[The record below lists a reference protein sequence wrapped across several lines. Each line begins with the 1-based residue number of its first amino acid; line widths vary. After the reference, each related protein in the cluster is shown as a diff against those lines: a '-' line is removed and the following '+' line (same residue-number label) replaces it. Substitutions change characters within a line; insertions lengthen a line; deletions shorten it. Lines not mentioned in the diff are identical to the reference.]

1 MSGGQYIAL
10 SALRTRMQQL
20 DQLAD
25 DLSNVHTSGY
35 RGARMI
41 QAAVTRDEFDQA
53 LRSAVDTATGA
64 VRIDAARGTIEPTG
78 RDLDVALEDDGFFV
92 LETPDGFQ
100 YTRNGHFGRSLD
112 GTLVTSDGAVVQG
125 TDGPITLGTGDAR
138 IDDRGRVWSGAVIV
152 GQLKVVTFADP
163 GALERG
169 QGSRLLAGGQEPED
183 VDEVRLRPASL
194 EGSNVAMA
202 EGLARLTSVSRNFE
216 ALQRSI
222 STLLNDIDG
231 RFIDQMAR
239 R

>member
-1 MSGGQYIAL
+1 MPGGQYVAL

-41 QAAVTRDEFDQA
+41 QEAVARDDFGDA
-53 LRSAVDTATGA
+53 LRSAVDTAAGA
-64 VRIDAARGTIEPTG
+64 VRIDMTKGTMQPSG

-92 LETPDGFQ
+92 LETSDGLQ
-100 YTRNGHFGRSLD
+100 YTRNGHFGRAID
-112 GTLVTSDGAVVQG
+112 GTLVTSDGAIVQG
-125 TDGPITLGTGDAR
+125 EDGPITLGSGDAR
-138 IDDRGRVWSGAVIV
+138 IDDRGRVWSGVAQV
-152 GQLKVVTFADP
+152 GTLKVVTFADP
-163 GALERG
+163 GGLARG
-169 QGSRLLAGGQEPED
+169 NGSRLLAVGQEPVD

-194 EGSNVAMA
+194 EASNVAMA